1 MNKIVSFNDFYDIEN
16 VFHKTPEGYLTGNI
30 CVTGIGVFSYMGENG
45 KIVKRLRRPKV
56 LSDATNLLNNKP
68 LTLHHPKEDVT
79 SENADK
85 LSVGLSGNNASFDGY
100 NSFVTVTI
108 TNKKAVEAVEN
119 KEVEA
124 ISLGYAGEVI
134 SRSGNW
140 HGVDHDQ
147 ELIKIINCNHIALVK
162 RGRAG
167 DSVIFKIGDSIDNFE
182 QNKKEKNNMKT
193 FILDGVQ
200 YEAAPE
206 VISELKR
213 VQKSADEA
221 VQKLNLSDKEKEA
234 SDKEKEAL
242 KAKADA
248 LEAELK
254 KLKEKDEA
262 LDLDKMVS
270 EKLALIDSAKE
281 LGCEVKAVDS
291 SEDIKKAVIAKAYD
305 SIDLKDKSQEYVS
318 AMYDAAVLSL
328 SKSEKTTTTSLD
340 SRGGSPSGS
349 EKSSYE
355 KHYDSY
361 FNPKKEG

>member
-1 MNKIVSFNDFYDIEN
+1 MNKIISFNDFYDIEN
-16 VFHKTPEGYLTGNI
+16 VFHKTAEGYLTGKI

-45 KIVKRLRRPKV
+45 KIHKRLRRPKV
-56 LSDATNLLNNKP
+56 LREATDLLNNKP

-79 SENADK
+79 SENAEK
-85 LSVGLSGNNASFDGY
+85 LSVGLSGNNAHFDGY
-100 NSFVTVTI
+100 NNFVTVTI

-124 ISLGYAGEVI
+124 ISLGYDGEVI

-147 ELIKIINCNHIALVK
+147 ELIKIINYNHIALVK

-200 YEAAPE
+200 YEAADE
-206 VISELKR
+206 VISELKK
-213 VQKSADEA
+213 VQKSADES
-221 VQKLNLSDKEKEA
+221 VKKLDLSDKEKET
-234 SDKEKEAL
+234 L

-328 SKSEKTTTTSLD
+328 SKSTKTTTTTLD
-340 SRGGSPSGS
+340 SKGGSPSGS

-355 KHYDSY
+355 KHYDSF

>member
-1 MNKIVSFNDFYDIEN
+1 MSNIISFNDFYDIEN

-30 CVTGIGVFSYMGENG
+30 CITGIGVFSYMGENG
-45 KIVKRLRRPKV
+45 KIHKRLRRHEV
-56 LSDATNLLNNKP
+56 LREATDLFNNKP
-68 LTLHHPKEDVT
+68 ITLHHPEEDVT

-85 LSVGLSGNNASFDGY
+85 LSVGLSSNNAIFDGY

-108 TNKKAVEAVEN
+108 INKKAVEAIEN

-124 ISLGYAGEVI
+124 ISCGYEGEVI

-140 HGVDHDQ
+140 HGVDYDQ
-147 ELIKIINCNHIALVK
+147 ELIKITNCNHIALVK

-167 DSVIFKIGDSIDNFE
+167 DSVIFKVGDSMDSFE
-182 QNKKEKNNMKT
+182 HNKKENNNMKT

-200 YEAAPE
+200 YEAAEE
-206 VISELKR
+206 VISELKK
-213 VQKSADEA
+213 VQKSLDEA
-221 VQKLNLSDKEKEA
+221 VKALDL

-254 KLKEKDEA
+254 KKKEKDEA
-262 LDLDKMVS
+262 LDLDKLVS

-281 LGCEVKAVDS
+281 LGCEVKAADS

-328 SKSEKTTTTSLD
+328 SKSKKTTTTSLD
-340 SRGGSPSGS
+340 SKGGSSSGS

-355 KHYDSY
+355 KHYDSF

>member
-45 KIVKRLRRPKV
+45 KIHKRLRRPKV

-79 SENADK
+79 SENAEK
-85 LSVGLSGNNASFDGY
+85 LSVGLSGNNANFDGY

-108 TNKKAVEAVEN
+108 TNKKAVEAIES

-124 ISLGYAGEVI
+124 ISCGYEGEVVA
-134 SRSGNW
+134 RSGNW
-140 HGVDHDQ
+140 HGVDYDQ
-147 ELIKIINCNHIALVK
+147 ELIRITNCNHMALVK

-200 YEAAPE
+200 YEAADE
-206 VISELKR
+206 VISELKK

-221 VQKLNLSDKEKEA
+221 VKKMDL

-328 SKSEKTTTTSLD
+328 SKSKKTTTTSLD
-340 SRGGSPSGS
+340 SKGGSSSGS

>member
-1 MNKIVSFNDFYDIEN
+1 MNKTLLFNDFYDIEN

-30 CVTGIGVFSYMGENG
+30 CITGIGVFSYMGENG

-56 LSDATNLLNNKP
+56 LRDSTILFNNKP
-68 LTLHHPKEDVT
+68 ITLYHPKEDV
-79 SENADK
+79 SAENAEK
-85 LSVGLSGNNASFDGY
+85 LSVGLSGNNAYFDGY
-100 NSFVTVTI
+100 NSFVNVTI

-124 ISLGYAGEVI
+124 ISCGYEGEVV

-140 HGVDHDQ
+140 QGIDYDQ
-147 ELIKIINCNHIALVK
+147 ELIKITNCNHIALVK

-167 DSVIFKIGDSIDNFE
+167 DSVIFKVGDSMDNFE
-182 QNKKEKNNMKT
+182 HNKKENNNMKT

-200 YEAAPE
+200 YEAAEE
-206 VISELKR
+206 VISELKK

-221 VQKLNLSDKEKEA
+221 VKKLSTLE
-234 SDKEKEAL
+234 KEKEAL

-254 KLKEKDEA
+254 KLKEKDQSI
-262 LDLDKMVS
+262 DLDKMVS
-270 EKLALIDSAKE
+270 EKLALIDTAKE

-305 SIDLKDKSQEYVS
+305 SIDLKDKSEEYVS
-318 AMYDAAVLSL
+318 AMYDAAVISL
-328 SKSEKTTTTSLD
+328 SKSKKTTTTSLD
-340 SRGGSPSGS
+340 SKGGSHSGS

-355 KHYDSY
+355 KHYDSF
-361 FNPKKEG
+361 FNSKKEG

>member
-45 KIVKRLRRPKV
+45 KIHKRLRRPKV

-79 SENADK
+79 SENAEK
-85 LSVGLSGNNASFDGY
+85 LSVGLSGNNANFDGY
-100 NSFVTVTI
+100 NNFVTVTI
-108 TNKKAVEAVEN
+108 TNKKAVEAIEN

-124 ISLGYAGEVI
+124 ISFGYEGEVVA
-134 SRSGNW
+134 RSGNW
-140 HGVDHDQ
+140 HGVDYDQ
-147 ELIKIINCNHIALVK
+147 ELIRITNCNHMALVK

-167 DSVIFKIGDSIDNFE
+167 DSVIFKIGDSMDNFE

-200 YEAAPE
+200 YEAADE
-206 VISELKR
+206 VISELKK

-221 VQKLNLSDKEKEA
+221 VKKMDL

-254 KLKEKDEA
+254 KLKEKDQSI
-262 LDLDKMVS
+262 DLDKLFS
-270 EKLALIDSAKE
+270 ERLALIDSARA
-281 LGCEVKAVDS
+281 LGCEVKAGDS
-291 SEDIKKAVIAKAYD
+291 SEDIQKAVIAKAYD

-340 SRGGSPSGS
+340 SRGGSSSGS

-355 KHYDSY
+355 KHYDSF

>member
-1 MNKIVSFNDFYDIEN
+1 MSNIISFNDFYDIEN

-45 KIVKRLRRPKV
+45 KIHKRLRQPKV
-56 LSDATNLLNNKP
+56 LRESTDLLNNKP
-68 LTLHHPKEDVT
+68 VTLHHPKEDVT

-85 LSVGLSGNNASFDGY
+85 LSVGLSSNNAFFDGY
-100 NSFVTVTI
+100 NNFVTVTI

-124 ISLGYAGEVI
+124 ISLGYDGEVI

-140 HGVDHDQ
+140 HGIDHDQ
-147 ELIKIINCNHIALVK
+147 ELIKIINYNHIALVK

-167 DSVIFKIGDSIDNFE
+167 DSVIFKVGDSMDNFE
-182 QNKKEKNNMKT
+182 QNKKENNNMKT

-200 YEAAPE
+200 YEAAEE
-206 VISELKR
+206 VISELKK
-213 VQKSADEA
+213 VQKSLDEA
-221 VQKLNLSDKEKEA
+221 VKKLDL

-254 KLKEKDEA
+254 KKKEKDEA
-262 LDLDKMVS
+262 LDLDKLVS

-305 SIDLKDKSQEYVS
+305 SIDLKDKSEEYVS

-328 SKSEKTTTTSLD
+328 SKSKKTTTTSLD
-340 SRGGSPSGS
+340 SKGGSSSGS
-349 EKSSYE
+349 EKSPYE
-355 KHYDSY
+355 KHYDSF
-361 FNPKKEG
+361 FNEKKEG

>member
-1 MNKIVSFNDFYDIEN
+1 MNNILLFNDFYDIEN

-30 CVTGIGVFSYMGENG
+30 CITGIGVFSYMGENG
-45 KIVKRLRRPKV
+45 KIVKRLRRPET
-56 LSDATNLLNNKP
+56 LRDSTILFNNKP
-68 LTLHHPKEDVT
+68 ITLYHPKEDVT
-79 SENADK
+79 SENAEK
-85 LSVGLSGNNASFDGY
+85 LSVGLSSNNASFDGY

-108 TNKKAVEAVEN
+108 TNKKAVEAIEN

-124 ISLGYAGEVI
+124 ISCGYEGEVV

-140 HGVDHDQ
+140 HGIDYDQ

-167 DSVIFKIGDSIDNFE
+167 DSVIFKVGDSMDNFE
-182 QNKKEKNNMKT
+182 HNKKENNNMKT

-200 YEAAPE
+200 YEAAEE
-206 VISELKR
+206 VISELKK

-221 VQKLNLSDKEKEA
+221 TKKLST

-254 KLKEKDEA
+254 KLKEKDQSI
-262 LDLDKMVS
+262 DLDKMVS
-270 EKLALIDSAKE
+270 EKLALIDSAKD

-328 SKSEKTTTTSLD
+328 SKSKKTTTTSLD
-340 SRGGSPSGS
+340 SKGGSSSGS

-355 KHYDSY
+355 KHYDSF

>member
-45 KIVKRLRRPKV
+45 KIHKRLRRPKV

-79 SENADK
+79 SENAEK
-85 LSVGLSGNNASFDGY
+85 LSVGLSGNNANFDGY

-108 TNKKAVEAVEN
+108 TNKKAVEAIES

-124 ISLGYAGEVI
+124 ISCGYEGEVVA
-134 SRSGNW
+134 RSGNW
-140 HGVDHDQ
+140 HGVDYDQ
-147 ELIKIINCNHIALVK
+147 ELIRITNCNHMALVK

-167 DSVIFKIGDSIDNFE
+167 DSVIFKIGDSMDNFE

-200 YEAAPE
+200 YEAADE
-206 VISELKR
+206 VISELKK

-221 VQKLNLSDKEKEA
+221 VKKMDL

-254 KLKEKDEA
+254 KLKEKDQSI
-262 LDLDKMVS
+262 DLDKMVS

-328 SKSEKTTTTSLD
+328 SKSKKTTTTSLD
-340 SRGGSPSGS
+340 SKGGSSSGS

>member
-1 MNKIVSFNDFYDIEN
+1 MSNIISFNDFYDIEN

-30 CVTGIGVFSYMGENG
+30 CVTGIGVFSYMGKNG
-45 KIVKRLRRPKV
+45 KIHKRLRRPEV
-56 LSDATNLLNNKP
+56 LRESTGLVNNKP
-68 LTLHHPKEDVT
+68 VTLHHPKEDVT

-85 LSVGLSGNNASFDGY
+85 LSVGLSSNNAFFDGY

-108 TNKKAVEAVEN
+108 TNKKAIEAVEN

-124 ISLGYAGEVI
+124 ISLGYEGEVV

-140 HGVDHDQ
+140 HGVDYDQ
-147 ELIKIINCNHIALVK
+147 ELIKITNCNHIALVK

-167 DSVIFKIGDSIDNFE
+167 DSVIFKVGDSMDSFE
-182 QNKKEKNNMKT
+182 HNKKENNNMKT

-200 YEAAPE
+200 YEAAEE
-206 VISELKR
+206 VISELKK
-213 VQKSADEA
+213 VQKSLDEA
-221 VQKLNLSDKEKEA
+221 VKKLDL

-254 KLKEKDEA
+254 KQKEKDEA
-262 LDLDKMVS
+262 LDLDKLVS
-270 EKLALIDSAKE
+270 EKLALIDTAKE
-281 LGCEVKAVDS
+281 LGCEVKAADS

-328 SKSEKTTTTSLD
+328 SKSKKTTTTSLD
-340 SRGGSPSGS
+340 SKGGSSSGS

-355 KHYDSY
+355 KHYDSF

>member
-1 MNKIVSFNDFYDIEN
+1 MNKILLFNDFYDIEN
-16 VFHKTPEGYLTGNI
+16 VFRKTPEGYLTGNI
-30 CVTGIGVFSYMGENG
+30 CITGIGVFSYMGENG
-45 KIVKRLRRPKV
+45 KIVKRLRRPET
-56 LSDATNLLNNKP
+56 LRNATTLFNNKP
-68 LTLHHPKEDVT
+68 VTLYHPEEDVS
-79 SENADK
+79 SENAEK
-85 LSVGLSGNNASFDGY
+85 LSVGFSSNNASFDGY
-100 NSFVTVTI
+100 NSFVTITI
-108 TNKKAVEAVEN
+108 TNKKAVDAIEN

-124 ISLGYAGEVI
+124 ISCGYEGEVV

-140 HGVDHDQ
+140 HGVDYDQ
-147 ELIKIINCNHIALVK
+147 ELIRIVNCNHIALVK

-167 DSVIFKIGDSIDNFE
+167 DSVIFKVGDSMDSFE
-182 QNKKEKNNMKT
+182 HNKKENNNMKT

-200 YEAAPE
+200 YEAAEE
-206 VISELKR
+206 VISELKK
-213 VQKSADEA
+213 VQKSLDEA
-221 VQKLNLSDKEKEA
+221 VKKLDS

-254 KLKEKDEA
+254 KKKEKDEA
-262 LDLDKMVS
+262 LDLDKLVS

-305 SIDLKDKSQEYVS
+305 SIDLKDKSQEYIS

-328 SKSEKTTTTSLD
+328 SKSKKTTTTSLD
-340 SRGGSPSGS
+340 SKGGSSSGS

-355 KHYDSY
+355 KHYDSF

>member
-1 MNKIVSFNDFYDIEN
+1 MNKTLLFNDFYDIEN
-16 VFHKTPEGYLTGNI
+16 VFRKTPEGYLTGNI
-30 CVTGIGVFSYMGENG
+30 CITGIGVFSYMGENG
-45 KIVKRLRRPKV
+45 KIVKRLRRPEI
-56 LSDATNLLNNKP
+56 LRDSANLFNNKP
-68 LTLHHPKEDVT
+68 ITLYHPEEDV
-79 SENADK
+79 SAENAEK
-85 LSVGLSGNNASFDGY
+85 LSVGLSGNNAYFDGY
-100 NSFVTVTI
+100 NSFVNVTI

-124 ISLGYAGEVI
+124 ISCGYEGEVV

-140 HGVDHDQ
+140 QGIDYDQ

-167 DSVIFKIGDSIDNFE
+167 DSVIFKVGDSMDNFE
-182 QNKKEKNNMKT
+182 HNKKENNNMKK

-200 YEAAPE
+200 YEAAEE
-206 VISELKR
+206 VISELKK
-213 VQKSADEA
+213 VQKSLDEA
-221 VQKLNLSDKEKEA
+221 VKKLDL

-254 KLKEKDEA
+254 KKKEKDEA
-262 LDLDKMVS
+262 LDLDKLVS

-291 SEDIKKAVIAKAYD
+291 SEDIQKAVIAKAYD

-328 SKSEKTTTTSLD
+328 SKSKKTTTTSLD
-340 SRGGSPSGS
+340 SKGGSSSGS

-355 KHYDSY
+355 KHYDSF
-361 FNPKKEG
+361 FNEKKEG

>member
-1 MNKIVSFNDFYDIEN
+1 MNKTLLFNDFYDIEN
-16 VFHKTPEGYLTGNI
+16 IFRKTPEGYLTGNI
-30 CVTGIGVFSYMGENG
+30 CITGIGVFSYMGENG
-45 KIVKRLRRPKV
+45 KIVKRLRRHEV
-56 LSDATNLLNNKP
+56 LRESTNLFNNKP
-68 LTLHHPKEDVT
+68 ITLYHPKEDVT
-79 SENADK
+79 SENAEK
-85 LSVGLSGNNASFDGY
+85 LSVGLSANNAFFDGY
-100 NSFVTVTI
+100 NCFVTVTI

-124 ISLGYAGEVI
+124 ISCGYEGEVV

-140 HGVDHDQ
+140 HGVDYDQ

-167 DSVIFKIGDSIDNFE
+167 DSVIFKVGDSMDNFE
-182 QNKKEKNNMKT
+182 QNKKENNNMKT

-200 YEAAPE
+200 YEAAEE
-206 VISELKR
+206 VISELKK
-213 VQKSADEA
+213 VQKTADEA
-221 VQKLNLSDKEKEA
+221 VKKLST

-262 LDLDKMVS
+262 L
-270 EKLALIDSAKE
+270 EKLALINSAKE

-305 SIDLKDKSQEYVS
+305 SIDLKDKSEEYVS
-318 AMYDAAVLSL
+318 AMYDAAVISL
-328 SKSEKTTTTSLD
+328 SKSKKTTTTSLD
-340 SRGGSPSGS
+340 SKGGSPSGS

-355 KHYDSY
+355 KHYDSF